1 MILHSTARRA
11 LPFGGKRITMKAIRR
26 WRVIGRL
33 SIKGLCLMVSAL
45 FPPDHSAAPEGSS
58 VSATSAW
65 LRNRPDDETTQELA
79 PDQLVQI
86 IQTGELHELGPGELL
101 FQEGDP
107 SDSVYLLLS
116 GTLEFTQRDSDGEA
130 VPWLSSGHGD
140 FVGEMGL
147 LENRPRS
154 ATGRAR
160 DQVRVLRFTHD
171 TFMDLV
177 THSPALVW
185 SLMRTFSARLR
196 QRERGYTLSLQ
207 ARNRELAEAAAR
219 LQELNSHLE
228 QLVAAR
234 TQELAT
240 ANSRLAALAT
250 TDEVTGLYNRRYL
263 QETLDHKA
271 AAIQRAAHPFAIIM
285 VDIDHFKHYND
296 RNGHL
301 AGDGVLRKVADLLR
315 GVIRGGDVIARYGGE
330 EFCIVLENALLADG
344 ERVADKLRRAV
355 CDHAFPKGIHQP
367 LEAITISLGVAA
379 FPETADAV
387 PAVLAAAD
395 SALYAAKNSGRN
407 RVALAPVR
415 RPAPVDPAE

>member
-1 MILHSTARRA
+1 
-11 LPFGGKRITMKAIRR
+11 
-26 WRVIGRL
+26 
-33 SIKGLCLMVSAL
+33 MVPASFPSDNSATPQGSAL
-45 FPPDHSAAPEGSS
+45 SPVPD
-58 VSATSAW
+58 W
-65 LRNRPDDETTQELA
+65 LRNRPNDETTQELA

-86 IQTGELHELGPGELL
+86 IQTGEMHELGPGDLL
-101 FQEGDP
+101 FREGDP

-116 GTLEFTQRDSDGEA
+116 GTLEFTQRDSDGEM

-154 ATGRAR
+154 ATGRAL
-160 DQVRVLRFTHD
+160 DTVRVLRFTHD

-196 QRERGYTLSLQ
+196 QRERAYTLNLQ
-207 ARNRELAEAAAR
+207 ARNRELAEAAVR

-228 QLVAAR
+228 QLVTAR

-240 ANSRLAALAT
+240 ANEQLAALAI
-250 TDEVTGLYNRRYL
+250 TDEGTGLYNRRYL
-263 QETLDHKA
+263 QETLTRKA
-271 AAIQRAAHPFAIIM
+271 EAIRRSAYPFAIIM
-285 VDIDHFKHYND
+285 VDIDQFKHYND

-301 AGDGVLRKVADLLR
+301 AGDGVLRKVAELLR

-330 EFCIVLENALLADG
+330 EFCIVLENATPADG
-344 ERVADKLRRAV
+344 VRVADKLRLAV
-355 CDHAFPKGIHQP
+355 CEHCFPKGLHQP
-367 LEAITISLGVAA
+367 LGAVTISLGVAA
-379 FPETADAV
+379 FPETAGTV

-395 SALYAAKNSGRN
+395 SALYAAKNGGRN
-407 RVALAPVR
+407 RVALAAPR
-415 RPAPVDPAE
+415 RSASPPAADRS

>member
-1 MILHSTARRA
+1 
-11 LPFGGKRITMKAIRR
+11 
-26 WRVIGRL
+26 
-33 SIKGLCLMVSAL
+33 MVSAA
-45 FPPDHSAAPEGSS
+45 FPSDNSAAPEGSA
-58 VSATSAW
+58 VAPVSAW
-65 LRNRPDDETTQELA
+65 LRNRPNDETTQELA

-86 IQTGELHELGPGELL
+86 IQQGELHELAPGELL

-116 GTLEFTQRDSDGEA
+116 GTLEFTQRDSDGEM

-154 ATGRAR
+154 ATGRAL
-160 DQVRVLRFTHD
+160 DTVRVLRFTHD

-196 QRERGYTLSLQ
+196 QRERAYTLSLQ
-207 ARNRELAEAAAR
+207 ARNRELAEAAER
-219 LQELNSHLE
+219 LQELNNHLE
-228 QLVAAR
+228 QLVIAR

-240 ANSRLAALAT
+240 ANDRLAALAT

-263 QETLDHKA
+263 QETLTRKA
-271 AAIQRAAHPFAIIM
+271 EAIRRAAHPFAIIM

-301 AGDGVLRKVADLLR
+301 AGDGVLRKVAELLR

-330 EFCIVLENALLADG
+330 EFCIVLENATLADAA
-344 ERVADKLRRAV
+344 RVADKLRLAV
-355 CDHAFPKGIHQP
+355 YEHSFPKGMHQP
-367 LEAITISLGVAA
+367 LGALTISLGVAA
-379 FPETADAV
+379 FSETAKAV

-407 RVALAPVR
+407 RVALAPAR
-415 RPAPVDPAE
+415 RAAPPAATDHP

>member
-1 MILHSTARRA
+1 
-11 LPFGGKRITMKAIRR
+11 
-26 WRVIGRL
+26 
-33 SIKGLCLMVSAL
+33 MVFAAV
-45 FPPDHSAAPEGSS
+45 PPDNSAAPEG
-58 VSATSAW
+58 VPLSALPAW
-65 LRNRPDDETTQELA
+65 SQNRATDETTQELA

-86 IQTGELHELGPGELL
+86 IQTGELHELEPGELL

-116 GTLEFTQRDSDGEA
+116 GTLEFTQHDNDGEM

-154 ATGRAR
+154 ATGRAL
-160 DQVRVLRFTHD
+160 DTVRVLRFTHD

-196 QRERGYTLSLQ
+196 QRERAYTLSLQ
-207 ARNRELAEAAAR
+207 ARNRDLAEAADR
-219 LQELNSHLE
+219 LQELNNHLE
-228 QLVAAR
+228 QLVVAR

-240 ANSRLAALAT
+240 ANERLAALAT

-263 QETLDHKA
+263 QETLNRKA

-285 VDIDHFKHYND
+285 VDIDNFKHYND

-301 AGDGVLRKVADLLR
+301 AGDGVLRKVAELLR

-330 EFCIVLENALLADG
+330 EFCIVLENATPPDAV
-344 ERVADKLRRAV
+344 RVADKLRLAV
-355 CDHAFPKGIHQP
+355 CDHSFPKGMHQP
-367 LEAITISLGVAA
+367 LGALTISLGVAA
-379 FPETADAV
+379 FPETAAAV

-395 SALYAAKNSGRN
+395 AALYAAKNSGRN
-407 RVALAPVR
+407 RVALAPTR
-415 RPAPVDPAE
+415 RPSLPDAADRP